1 MVNPELV
8 AVMFILFAIGIALS
22 YYMLGKLQ
30 SEHNALLKTTT
41 EFIGH
46 LQREHQALL
55 NSQKSLYES
64 VQAIVAAISVP
75 LQGQNAPAERKR
87 PSLTVVDPLKPE
99 DPRAS

>member
-1 MVNPELV
+1 MVNPELI

-30 SEHNALLKTTT
+30 SEHNALLKTTI
-41 EFIGH
+41 EFVGH

-64 VQAIVAAISVP
+64 VQAIVVAISAP
-75 LQGQNAPAERKR
+75 SPGQNAPAERKR
-87 PSLTVVDPLKPE
+87 PSLSVVDPLKPE
-99 DPRAS
+99 DPTAA